1 MDGGWGVG
9 VQHGPHGVQ
18 HRSWGRQVWVRVS
31 STAQGGSMDPGGL
44 AWPRLQQVPDV
55 QAAPHGVGD
64 ALLEAEPDVAPAHC
78 GAHALL
84 GRVSLRGCVLCR
96 GHTVVPPPDPD
107 PSPSTAPT
115 SPHTCA
121 RGCCSL
127 DNNTTEEVP
136 LRLKEIGWSG
146 SWGLTHSRQSPTWG
160 EGPGAISQGGEVSW
174 HLWAMAPYPHPNA
187 DPLCKSLHPSPP
199 SQSPAPCKGEVQ
211 GGRCQHPAQMR
222 N

>member
-1 MDGGWGVG
+1 
-9 VQHGPHGVQ
+9 
-18 HRSWGRQVWVRVS
+18 
-31 STAQGGSMDPGGL
+31 MDPGGL
-44 AWPRLQQVPDV
+44 VWPRLQQVPDV

-64 ALLEAEPDVAPAHC
+64 ALLEAEPDIAPAHR

-127 DNNTTEEVP
+127 DNHTTEEVP
-136 LRLKEIGWSG
+136 LGLKEIGRSG
-146 SWGLTHSRQSPTWG
+146 SRGLTHSGQSPTWW
-160 EGPGAISQGGEVSW
+160 EGPEAISQGGGVSW
-174 HLWAMAPYPHPNA
+174 HLWAMAPYPHPSA
-187 DPLCKSLHPSPP
+187 DPLQVFPP
-199 SQSPAPCKGEVQ
+199 PFTTLTVACFLPRSGPGWEVPASCPDEKLKP
-211 GGRCQHPAQMR
+211 GGTITLNSRELDLQDLEP
-222 N
+222 